1 MHAVPGHLAG
11 PGYQSSSPICVS
23 PARPATCGP
32 LPRIEELIDLLE
44 HRSHE

>member
-11 PGYQSSSPICVS
+11 PGYQSSSPIC
-23 PARPATCGP
+23 GP